1 MEAIVRWLQEIDPEL
16 TPQEMAELIWLWVEA
31 LTPEPLSDSIA
42 DFIVQESS
50 ESEFRSDEPSPVQ
63 FDPLPSVDKPSP
75 VQETSSPLQAYL
87 ISGNSKA
94 IPFKTPDAPAFRNPL
109 ELARSLRPFKRK
121 YPSAREMVFDE
132 EATVNRIVD
141 QQLWIPVLKPAAE
154 RWFDLT
160 LIVEDTASMSIWR
173 KVTEEWLN
181 LLKHHGA
188 FRKVAL
194 WYLQYEDER
203 WQIQSDRSTSTQGTK
218 LGSYREL
225 IESTGRHHFL
235 VLSDCVSPQWTSGA
249 IYPVLK
255 DWSVYNPVTI
265 LQVMSEKYWSRTALG
280 RGRTVQL
287 SNLEPDTKNDQFRV
301 KRSSSR
307 RNPLPPNPGLKLPI
321 VTFDR
326 VSLQQWALVMMGS
339 GKTSTVGTVFASQET
354 LTQPRRVARESPETA
369 QSAMDRIQR
378 FRLMASP
385 LARRLAGL
393 MSAVPV
399 TLSIA
404 RLIQQAMLK
413 ESSQIHL
420 AEVFLSGLI
429 DRESS
434 ATHFRNDPEE
444 CPYQFF
450 EGVRELLLE
459 SISYS
464 DVDDVLD
471 RVSVY
476 IAQKA
481 GYAIKT
487 FNAFLELYPQLN
499 EEQRKILEPFA
510 KLTPTVLRRLGGYY
524 ETIADELEAWEP
536 LISPVQ
542 EDTLQLA
549 QSETTGLP
557 GIPPVASEDPV
568 FPPLE
573 PLEIVWGEW
582 ESDTVLWVDDRPNN
596 NINERQTL
604 EALGINFVLAT
615 STDEALE
622 RLARQRFDAII
633 SDMGRPPDPRAGYTL
648 LDQLRSTG
656 KETPFI
662 IYAGSRD
669 PEHVA
674 ESRSHG
680 AIGCTN
686 NANELIKMV
695 MSVLGRDLTPP
706 EPIVLEPTQ
715 PQQTQQT
722 VIDLP
727 PELPTPQGWQ
737 NLQVV
742 EFNFTVVTLKPN
754 GTEQKRRSGTARGFV
769 ETLEPLPSPPLGKG
783 RESDSSSPRS
793 QGGVRGGELEMV
805 EIPGGTFLMGA
816 PKTEQ
821 ESSRFERPQHSVT
834 LPSFYLGRY
843 PVTQAQWRVVAVW
856 DKIDR
861 VLKPDPSGFK
871 GADRP
876 VEQVSWDDAVEF
888 CNRLKQRFGKNYCLP
903 SEAQL
908 EYACRAK
915 TETPFHFGETLNTG
929 VVNYNGSYTYVQGRK
944 GIYREKTT
952 PVTTFGVAN
961 PWGLVDVHGNV
972 WEWCQDDWHENYN
985 GAPEDGSAW
994 LKNISTTLKV
1004 RRGGSWINNP
1014 RDCRSAYRYW
1024 LTHDYRADD
1033 IGFRV
1038 CCLAPRGLP

>member
-1 MEAIVRWLQEIDPEL
+1 MEAIVRWLQDIDPEL
-16 TPQEMAELIWLWVEA
+16 TPREMAELIWLWVEA
-31 LTPEPLSDSIA
+31 LTPEPLSDPIVDSS
-42 DFIVQESS
+42 VQELS
-50 ESEFRSDEPSPVQ
+50 ELTSDRESLPTPEMAERELPPIVR
-63 FDPLPSVDKPSP
+63 PSVDEPYP
-75 VQETSSPLQAYL
+75 VQAVEETDQKIPPPLQAYL
-87 ISGNSKA
+87 TSGNSKA
-94 IPFKTPDAPAFRNPL
+94 IPFKTPDASALRNPL

-141 QQLWIPVLKPAAE
+141 QQLWVPVLKPAAE

-160 LIVEDTASMSIWR
+160 LIVEDTASMGIWR
-173 KVTEEWLN
+173 KVIEEWLN

-434 ATHFRNDPEE
+434 ATHFRKDPEE

-542 EDTLQLA
+542 EDTLQFG
-549 QSETTGLP
+549 QSETTALP
-557 GIPPVASEDPV
+557 EIPPVDSEDLV
-568 FPPLE
+568 FPTLE

-582 ESDTVLWVDDRPNN
+582 EP
-596 NINERQTL
+596 
-604 EALGINFVLAT
+604 
-615 STDEALE
+615 DE
-622 RLARQRFDAII
+622 
-633 SDMGRPPDPRAGYTL
+633 PD
-648 LDQLRSTG
+648 
-656 KETPFI
+656 
-662 IYAGSRD
+662 
-669 PEHVA
+669 
-674 ESRSHG
+674 ES
-680 AIGCTN
+680 
-686 NANELIKMV
+686 
-695 MSVLGRDLTPP
+695 
-706 EPIVLEPTQ
+706 EPIAMQQQE
-715 PQQTQQT
+715 QTQQT
-722 VIDLP
+722 VQSAIDLP
-727 PELPTPQGWQ
+727 TELPTPDGWQ
-737 NLQVV
+737 NLQIV
-742 EFNFTVVTLKPN
+742 EFKFTVVTLKPN
-754 GTEQKRRSGTARGFV
+754 GTEQQGRSGTARGFV
-769 ETLEPLPSPPLGKG
+769 EMLEPLPSPPLGKG
-783 RESDSSSPRS
+783 GKSESGSPPF
-793 QGGVRGGELEMV
+793 QGGGELEMV

-816 PKTEQ
+816 SKTEK
-821 ESSRFERPQHSVT
+821 SVRNNERPQHSVT

-843 PVTQAQWRVVAVW
+843 PVTQAQWRVVASW

-861 VLKPDPSGFK
+861 VLEPDPSHFK
-871 GADRP
+871 RADRP
-876 VEQVSWDDAVEF
+876 VESISWEDAVEF
-888 CNRLKQRFGKNYCLP
+888 CHRLKQRFGKDYGLP
-903 SEAQL
+903 SEAQW

-915 TETPFHFGETLNTG
+915 TTTPFHFGETLNTD
-929 VVNYNGSYTYVQGRK
+929 VANYDGNYTYGKGRK
-944 GIYREKTT
+944 GIYRKETT
-952 PVTTFGVAN
+952 PVTAFGVAN
-961 PWGLVDVHGNV
+961 PWGLVDLHGNV
-972 WEWCQDDWHENYN
+972 LEWCQDDWHRNYN
-985 GAPEDGSAW
+985 VAPDDGSAW
-994 LKNISTTLKV
+994 LENISITGKENV
-1004 RRGGSWINNP
+1004 RSTHVLRGGSWIDNP
-1014 RDCRSAYRYW
+1014 MHCRSAYRSR
-1024 LTHDYRADD
+1024 DSRGNRFNG